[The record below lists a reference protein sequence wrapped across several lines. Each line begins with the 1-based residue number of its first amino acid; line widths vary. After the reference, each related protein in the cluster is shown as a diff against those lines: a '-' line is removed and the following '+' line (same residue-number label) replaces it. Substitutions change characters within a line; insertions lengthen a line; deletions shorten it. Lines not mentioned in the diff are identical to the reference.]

1 LLASWDELGFE
12 LKWYPKFLHAAT
24 GLEIGWEELNTIA
37 DRVYTLIRAFWV
49 RELGEKWSNEVE
61 LPASKMV

>member
-1 LLASWDELGFE
+1 MDLLSPDNRLVFAACPLTGFA
-12 LKWYPKFLHAAT
+12 LPSSGNLLF
-24 GLEIGWEELNTIA
+24 